1 MIYLQKS
8 QSTNKCGTKVKGC
21 FLLTYAAI
29 VMWNKAVAGLRALQR
44 TMNYILQTM
53 IKKLGGVLNSVQSH
67 KKLASC

>member
-29 VMWNKAVAGLRALQR
+29 VMWNESVAGLRALQR
-44 TMNYILQTM
+44 TMNYLLYTTNNDKEAGWSFEQCA
-53 IKKLGGVLNSVQSH
+53 KL
-67 KKLASC
+67 